1 MKLSRAASRY
11 AKAILDLAIDKK
23 EAAAVNED
31 MKSVLTTVHKNLEL
45 QEFLKSPVVKIEQKR
60 GALRQI
66 FSNVGGIT
74 MGAFDLIVD
83 NQRSDILGDIA
94 TKYILLF
101 DEMNKREVATVTT
114 AVEITPELEEKV
126 LAKAKE
132 LAGKEV
138 ILEKKIDPSI
148 VGGFILR
155 VGDKEINAS
164 VHSTLGELKREFAHN
179 YTIK

>member
-23 EAAAVNED
+23 EAAAVNEE
-31 MKSVLTTVHKNLEL
+31 MKTVLTTVHKNKEL
-45 QEFLKSPVVKIEQKR
+45 QDFLKSPVVKADQKR

-66 FSNVGGIT
+66 FSTAGGIT
-74 MGAFDLIVD
+74 MGAFDLVVD
-83 NQRSDILGDIA
+83 NQRADILGDIA

-101 DEMNKREVATVTT
+101 EEMNKREVATVTT
-114 AVEITPELEEKV
+114 AVEITPELEAKV
-126 LAKAKE
+126 LAKAKA
-132 LAGKEV
+132 LAGTE
-138 ILEKKIDPSI
+138 ITLEKKIDPSI

-164 VHSTLGELKREFAHN
+164 VHNTLGELKREFAN
-179 YTIK
+179 KYSIE

>member
-11 AKAILDLAIDKK
+11 AKAILDLAIEKK

-31 MKSVLTTVHKNLEL
+31 MKTILTTVHNNKEL
-45 QEFLKSPVVKIEQKR
+45 QDSLKSPVVKTEQKR
-60 GALRQI
+60 GALRQV
-66 FSNVGGIT
+66 FANTNGIT

-83 NQRSDILGDIA
+83 NQRANILGDVA

-101 DEMNKREVATVTT
+101 EEMNKREVATVTT
-114 AVEITPELEEKV
+114 AVEIDEALEVKI

-138 ILEKKIDPSI
+138 TLEKKIDPSI

-155 VGDKEINAS
+155 VGDKQINAS
-164 VHSTLGELKREFAHN
+164 VHSTLGELKREFAS
-179 YTIK
+179 K